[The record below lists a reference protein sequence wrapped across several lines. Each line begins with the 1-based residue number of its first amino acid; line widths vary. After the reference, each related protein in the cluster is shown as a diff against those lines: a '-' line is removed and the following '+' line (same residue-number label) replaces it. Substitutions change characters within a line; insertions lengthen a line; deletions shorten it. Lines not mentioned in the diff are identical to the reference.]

1 MNPRCVV
8 RTALMVITLIGLV
21 GCIRVRV
28 HDTEALG
35 ITRCQ
40 SPESAQDRWTVFF
53 GRETPD
59 GSLVSTEAW
68 QAFLDDT
75 ATAKLPDGFTWQ
87 ESQGQWRDSTGR
99 IWREPGFVLIVIAE
113 SAKADVVAEVSAAYR
128 TRFAQQAV
136 LRERVRVCTTLDAAT
151 TTPETP

>member
-1 MNPRCVV
+1 MTLYR
-8 RTALMVITLIGLV
+8 ALLIVIAVAGLN

-40 SPESAQDRWTVFF
+40 TPEQAQDRWTLFF
-53 GRETPD
+53 GREKAD
-59 GSLVSTEAW
+59 GTLVPIEAW

-75 ATAKLPDGFTWQ
+75 ATANMPDGFTWF
-87 ESQGQWRDSTGR
+87 ESNGQWRDSTGR
-99 IWREPGFVLIVIAE
+99 IWREPGFVMIVIAE
-113 SAKADVVAEVSAAYR
+113 SAKADVVAELSAAYR
-128 TRFAQQAV
+128 SRFAQQAV

-151 TTPETP
+151 TTPGTP